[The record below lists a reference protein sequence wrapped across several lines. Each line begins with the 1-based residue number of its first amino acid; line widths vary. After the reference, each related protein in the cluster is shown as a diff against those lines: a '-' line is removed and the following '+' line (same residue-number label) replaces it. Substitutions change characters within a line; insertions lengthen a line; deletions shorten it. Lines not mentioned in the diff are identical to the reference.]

1 MTAAFDHPFR
11 ALRPEA
17 AVDHLR
23 PAVWRTVNARLVA
36 KAIGEFAHELLLAP
50 RPTPAEG
57 DRPEG
62 FATYEVP
69 TDHADVAYRFRA
81 RRFALDHWWV
91 DAASIR
97 RHRPSL
103 PDEAPEALTFIGDL
117 KRTLGISDDVLPT
130 YLEEIAGTLSAWAY
144 REAGPAPSAAELVAA
159 SFQEVERA
167 MIEGHPMFVANAGRL
182 GFDAHDY
189 RAFAPE
195 ASPADIGLVWLAARK
210 DLSEASCAGTV
221 TYDDVVR
228 AHLGEE
234 TWARFEATLTASH
247 LDPTTYRY
255 LPVHPWQWANKIAQL
270 FARELACGRL
280 VFLGAETCRYAPQ
293 QSIRTLLGA
302 TASRAPGSTANR
314 HYVKTALS
322 IQNLGFTRGMPASV
336 VRNGPAVNEWVR
348 ALVESDPF
356 LTACGF
362 RVLCEIAFVAFRQP
376 VLERAIRK
384 RSDPRKE
391 MLGALWRESPLPH
404 LAPGQKLVTMAA
416 LLHRDKHGVAYLKEL
431 IAAAGCSAEDWVTA
445 FLGAYLV
452 PLVHCFYR
460 YHLVFTPHGENV
472 IMILERGLPV
482 GVFIK
487 DLAEDIGVVNPL
499 TPLPDEVKMLAL
511 RVPKEVMTLSIF
523 TDCFDCFFRVLAPLL
538 DTQGVLCAD
547 VFWRLVAEAVEGYQR
562 VHPELAAAFARDDLF
577 APTFL
582 RNCLNRLQLK
592 SNREMIDL
600 NAPDPV
606 SSLQIVGEL
615 ENPIARPEHAR

>member
-1 MTAAFDHPFR
+1 MTAALDRPFR

-17 AVDHLR
+17 AVDHLT

-50 RPTPAEG
+50 RPAAADG
-57 DRPEG
+57 DPPDR
-62 FATYEVP
+62 FASYELP
-69 TDHADVAYRFRA
+69 TDHASVCYRFRA

-91 DAASIR
+91 DPASIR

-117 KRTLGISDDVLPT
+117 TKTLAISDQVLPT

-144 REAGPAPSAAELVAA
+144 REAGPAPSAADLVAA

-195 ASPADIGLVWLAARK
+195 ASSADVHLVWLAARK
-210 DLSEASCAGTV
+210 DLSEASCSGTV
-221 TYDDVVR
+221 TYDDFLR

-234 TWARFEATLTASH
+234 TWARFAATLAASH
-247 LDPTTYRY
+247 LDPSAYRY
-255 LPVHPWQWANKIAQL
+255 LPVHAWQWANKVAQL
-270 FARELACGRL
+270 FARELACGQL
-280 VFLGAETCRYAPQ
+280 VFMGAEPCRYVPQ
-293 QSIRTLLGA
+293 QSIRTLLAA
-302 TASRAPGSTANR
+302 TASRDPGSMANR

-336 VRNGPAVNEWVR
+336 VRNGPAVNEWAR
-348 ALVESDPF
+348 ALVENDPF
-356 LTACGF
+356 LRACGF
-362 RVLCEIAFVAFRQP
+362 RVLCEVAFVAFRHP
-376 VLERAIRK
+376 VFERAIRK

-391 MLGALWRESPLPH
+391 MLGALWRESPLGRI
-404 LAPGQKLVTMAA
+404 APGQKLVTMAA
-416 LLHRDKHGVAYLKEL
+416 FLHCDKDGVAYVKEL
-431 IAAAGCSAEDWVTA
+431 IAAAGCSAEDWVRA
-445 FLGAYLV
+445 YLRVYLV

-460 YHLVFTPHGENV
+460 YHLVFTPHGENL
-472 IMILERGLPV
+472 IMVLERGLPV

-499 TPLPDEVKMLAL
+499 SPLPEEVKMLAL
-511 RVPKEVMTLSIF
+511 RVPTEVMTLSIF
-523 TDCFDCFFRVLAPLL
+523 TDCFDCVFRVLAPLL
-538 DTQGVLCAD
+538 DAQGVLCAD
-547 VFWRLVAEAVEGYQR
+547 VFWRLVGEAIDRYQC

-600 NAPDPV
+600 NAADPV
-606 SSLQIVGEL
+606 TSLQMVGEL
-615 ENPIARPEHAR
+615 QNPIARSEHTR